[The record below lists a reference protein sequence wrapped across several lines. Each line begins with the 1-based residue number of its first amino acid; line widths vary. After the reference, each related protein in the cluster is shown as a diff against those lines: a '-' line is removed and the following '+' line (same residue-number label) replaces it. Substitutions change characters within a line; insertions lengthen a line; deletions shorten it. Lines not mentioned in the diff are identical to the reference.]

1 MYDAFVK
8 KIIVYTKMDILDILH
23 KETNIFIYAGM
34 IDALEL
40 LGCII
45 DINIR
50 AKCGYVHDAKNNS
63 ISSNHIKS
71 LTDTYYTLINN
82 FIKIFV
88 SLCNISSISI
98 LVYTIIFLTKASY
111 IHTSPIFMYYVFYK
125 KIYAITRVY

>member
-1 MYDAFVK
+1 MNIGEVCMYDAFVK

-23 KETNIFIYAGM
+23 KETNIFIYAGI

-45 DINIR
+45 NINIR
-50 AKCGYVHDAKNNS
+50 AKCGYVYDAKNNS

-82 FIKIFV
+82 FIKIAEI
-88 SLCNISSISI
+88 NIEDINVEYVHSDLSSI
-98 LVYTIIFLTKASY
+98 TITIGDKY
-111 IHTSPIFMYYVFYK
+111 DNNI
-125 KIYAITRVY
+125 

>member
-82 FIKIFV
+82 FIKIAEINIEDINV
-88 SLCNISSISI
+88 EYVHSSLSSI
-98 LVYTIIFLTKASY
+98 TITIGDKY
-111 IHTSPIFMYYVFYK
+111 DNNI
-125 KIYAITRVY
+125 